1 MAKHDA
7 EEVDDEFKV
16 GGASSNPAVLPPPHE
31 VMLPEDMNE
40 VKAVL
45 SKGDPS
51 LAFED
56 GSGAAAGSATTGDDL
71 SMTYKC
77 KHCVKT
83 FPTRMALAQH
93 KKKHAMLNRVLKGAG
108 RKAKSKNAHCSYST
122 VQCNQIVQMS
132 KLSFCF

>member
-7 EEVDDEFKV
+7 GEDADEFKV
-16 GGASSNPAVLPPPHE
+16 GGASSNPAVLPPHE

-56 GSGAAAGSATTGDDL
+56 GSGPASATTGDDP

-77 KHCVKT
+77 NHCVKT

-93 KKKHAMLNRVLKGAG
+93 KKKHTMLNRVLKGAG
-108 RKAKSKNAHCSYST
+108 RKAKSKNAHLNHYKI
-122 VQCNQIVQMS
+122 Q
-132 KLSFCF
+132 FA

>member
-1 MAKHDA
+1 MAKHEP
-7 EEVDDEFKV
+7 EEDGDKFRVG
-16 GGASSNPAVLPPPHE
+16 GGASCSNPAVLPPHE

-56 GSGAAAGSATTGDDL
+56 SGAGSAAAGTGDDA

-77 KHCVKT
+77 NHCVKT

-93 KKKHAMLNRVLKGAG
+93 KKKHTMLNRVLKGAG
-108 RKAKSKNAHCSYST
+108 RKAKSENF
-122 VQCNQIVQMS
+122 N
-132 KLSFCF
+132 LLL